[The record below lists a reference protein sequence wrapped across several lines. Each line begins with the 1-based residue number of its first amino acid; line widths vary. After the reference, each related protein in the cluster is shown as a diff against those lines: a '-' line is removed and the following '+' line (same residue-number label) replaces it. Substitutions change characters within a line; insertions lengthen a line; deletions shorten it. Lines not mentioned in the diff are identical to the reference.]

1 MTDYGP
7 LLYRNLGFSTTNA
20 LIIQAGWITFGIF
33 GNFLNAV
40 LLDRVGRKWLM
51 STVSLH
57 STEFICSTDDE
68 QCTAG
73 GMVGCAMSLTL
84 EIIML
89 ALYQQSGDRAG
100 NSAAVFFLFLH
111 IGL

>member
-1 MTDYGP
+1 MGHHWQLYQCITIGQGWTKVAHEYDFLDTP
-7 LLYRNLGFSTTNA
+7 QSLLAS
-20 LIIQAGWITFGIF
+20 
-33 GNFLNAV
+33 
-40 LLDRVGRKWLM
+40 
-51 STVSLH
+51 
-57 STEFICSTDDE
+57 STDVR

-73 GMVGCAMSLTL
+73 GMVGCAMSLLL